1 MRGTM
6 TGGLGVMGFGLTWMG
21 MEALFGRI
29 SIPLAAVLLAAAVF
43 SLGMAF
49 SESRLRMRAPWG
61 LSVLLAIVGLAA
73 FGAGAPG
80 WYAALI
86 LLLAVAY
93 AYLGLF
99 VRWES
104 HPPHMPHPHL
114 PHFKRVRVKA

>member
-1 MRGTM
+1 MRGAM

-29 SIPLAAVLLAAAVF
+29 SIPLAVVMLAAAVF

-73 FGAGAPG
+73 FAEAPG

-86 LLLAVAY
+86 LLFAVAY
-93 AYLGLF
+93 GYLGLF
-99 VRWES
+99 VHWQS
-104 HPPHMPHPHL
+104 HPPHLPHPHL
-114 PHFKRVRVKA
+114 PHFKRVKA